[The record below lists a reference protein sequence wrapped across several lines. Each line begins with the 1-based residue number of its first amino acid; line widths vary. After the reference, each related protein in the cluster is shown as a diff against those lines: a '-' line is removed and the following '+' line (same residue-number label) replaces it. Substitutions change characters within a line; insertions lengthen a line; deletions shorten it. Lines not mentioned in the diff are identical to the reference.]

1 MFKVETRTQD
11 KQGWALVAFLTGAAV
26 TAGLLAFANAAVAS
40 RVEHRNPANGKFLT
54 VDGVRLHYLDQ
65 GSGPV
70 VVLLHGNQ
78 VMAED
83 YRVSGLLDL
92 VARNHRVI
100 AFDRPGFGY
109 SERPRTRVWTPQA
122 QADLIAA
129 ALRQLGIERPTMVGH
144 SLGGLV
150 ALAFALDHPDQTGGL
165 VLLSGYYYP
174 SLRPDVPLAS
184 LLAIPVVGDILRY
197 TVAPIWGW
205 LTSPVMLKGLFS
217 PSPIPS
223 QYAGDLPLSMT
234 LRPSQLRATSADA
247 AMMVP
252 AAVKLQGRYRELTM
266 PIAIV
271 AGRGDKIVWVNRQP
285 ERLHVELPDSSL
297 HVFEG
302 VGHMVH
308 HAGPHRVAEV
318 IEQIAGL
325 AARLPAQ
332 GGSQMRPAA

>member
-1 MFKVETRTQD
+1 MNAVNGGAAMFKVRVRA
-11 KQGWALVAFLTGAAV
+11 KSSQGVAVGALLLGTVVG
-26 TAGLLAFANAAVAS
+26 AGLIAILNGAVA
-40 RVEHRNPANGKFLT
+40 RRTERRNPATGKFLT
-54 VDGVRLHYLDQ
+54 VDGVRLHYLEQ

-129 ALRQLGIERPTMVGH
+129 ALRQLGIERPTVVGH

-150 ALAFALDHPDQTGGL
+150 ALTFALDHPDQTGGL

-174 SLRPDVPLAS
+174 SLRPDVLLAS
-184 LLAIPVVGDILRY
+184 FSAIPVFGDILRY
-197 TVAPIWGW
+197 TLAPMFGW
-205 LTSPVMLKGLFS
+205 LTSPLMLKGLFS
-217 PSPIPS
+217 PSPVPA
-223 QYAGDLPLSMT
+223 QYASDLPLSMT
-234 LRPSQLRATSADA
+234 LRPSQIRATSADA

-252 AAVKLQGRYRELTM
+252 AAAKLQGRHRELTM
-266 PIAIV
+266 PVAIM
-271 AGRGDKIVWVNRQP
+271 AGRGDKIVWVNHQP
-285 ERLHVELPDSSL
+285 ERLHAELPGSILDI
-297 HVFEG
+297 FESA
-302 VGHMVH
+302 GHMIH
-308 HAGPHRVAEV
+308 HADPHRVAAV
-318 IEQIAGL
+318 IEQIADL
-325 AARLPAQ
+325 SPSAC
-332 GGSQMRPAA
+332 